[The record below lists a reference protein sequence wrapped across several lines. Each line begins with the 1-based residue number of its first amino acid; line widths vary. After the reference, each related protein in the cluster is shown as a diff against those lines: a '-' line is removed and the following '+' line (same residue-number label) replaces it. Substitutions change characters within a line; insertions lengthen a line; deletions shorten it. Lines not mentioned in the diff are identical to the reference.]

1 MKAQRAK
8 VLFVCIG
15 NSCRS
20 PMAEAIAWKD
30 ASAEIEA
37 SSAGLAPLGFVA
49 EMTTQTLLKNG
60 YAVEGL
66 ASKPISSGA
75 WESADIVINMSGRPK
90 EFVFRNLPGYFKVE
104 DWEIVDPYGDPEQY
118 QKTYEKI
125 QRRVAELAQRLR
137 KRSGTPEGGKSAPPA
152 ASRRGRA

>member
-1 MKAQRAK
+1 
-8 VLFVCIG
+8 
-15 NSCRS
+15 
-20 PMAEAIAWKD
+20 MAEAIAWKD
-30 ASAEIEA
+30 ASAEMEV

-66 ASKPISSGA
+66 ASKPISSEA

-90 EFVFRNLPGYFKVE
+90 EFAFRNLPGYSKVE

-118 QKTYEKI
+118 QETYEKI
-125 QRRVAELAQRLR
+125 QRHVAELAQRLR
-137 KRSGTPEGGKSAPPA
+137 KQSGTPENGGGNTA
-152 ASRRGRA
+152 ATSRRD

>member
-8 VLFVCIG
+8 VLFICIG

-30 ASAEIEA
+30 ASAEMEV

-60 YAVEGL
+60 YAVKGL
-66 ASKPISSGA
+66 ASKPISLAA
-75 WESADIVINMSGRPK
+75 WDSADIVINMSGSAK
-90 EFVFRNLPGYFKVE
+90 EFAFRNLPGHAKVE

-118 QKTYEKI
+118 QETYEKI

-137 KRSGTPEGGKSAPPA
+137 TQSGTPEDRKNAPPA
-152 ASRRGRA
+152 TSRRDRT